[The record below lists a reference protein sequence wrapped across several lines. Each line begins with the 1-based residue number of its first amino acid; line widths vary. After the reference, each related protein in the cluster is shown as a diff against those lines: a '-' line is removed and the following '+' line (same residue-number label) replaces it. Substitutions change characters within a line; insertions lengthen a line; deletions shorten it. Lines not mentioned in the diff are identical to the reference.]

1 LTEVFDFGRYANYK
15 SQLEKMVA
23 EFKGYG
29 DDFYSA
35 NIYNRWLY
43 SIKLLFDA
51 EKPIQHFMETPAWQD
66 KLLTTGLA
74 TWTELR
80 HDTILYNEPVGAWG
94 SGGGPK
100 EYPVIP
106 EVVGYVE
113 PHSQLYQAL
122 QKTVVELH
130 DQLLD
135 RHLWFGDYRQGN
147 EYDGFKTLEE
157 TYQTILTTLDYL
169 NSIND
174 KEFAGQGLSAE
185 EREFIK
191 EFGAYLEKIT
201 LNLINYDQEA
211 AHSSDG
217 GAKIDNQ
224 RVALVADVASG
235 SAPGIPPKFLL
246 EGVGDPSTMVAV
258 VNLAGKQQLCTG
270 GVYLHYEFENDKP
283 MNDTEWRALLDSSN
297 PPQPGP
303 WMDSYLVYPQVKV
316 LAEALNLR
324 SLPDIESDKVGT
336 VKKDE
341 WVYSLGTEEEQYYD
355 DPSGET
361 YHYCWLKVKD
371 GAGTTGW
378 LCYMRE
384 NWFEEHKNEF
394 YAQLSSSPLL
404 DYSQ

>member
-1 LTEVFDFGRYANYK
+1 
-15 SQLEKMVA
+15 
-23 EFKGYG
+23 
-29 DDFYSA
+29 
-35 NIYNRWLY
+35 
-43 SIKLLFDA
+43 
-51 EKPIQHFMETPAWQD
+51 
-66 KLLTTGLA
+66 
-74 TWTELR
+74 
-80 HDTILYNEPVGAWG
+80 
-94 SGGGPK
+94 
-100 EYPVIP
+100 
-106 EVVGYVE
+106 
-113 PHSQLYQAL
+113 
-122 QKTVVELH
+122 
-130 DQLLD
+130 
-135 RHLWFGDYRQGN
+135 
-147 EYDGFKTLEE
+147 
-157 TYQTILTTLDYL
+157 
-169 NSIND
+169 
-174 KEFAGQGLSAE
+174 
-185 EREFIK
+185 
-191 EFGAYLEKIT
+191 
-201 LNLINYDQEA
+201 
-211 AHSSDG
+211 
-217 GAKIDNQ
+217 
-224 RVALVADVASG
+224 
-235 SAPGIPPKFLL
+235 
-246 EGVGDPSTMVAV
+246 MVAV

-270 GVYLHYEFENDKP
+270 GVYLHYELENDKP
-283 MNDTEWRALLDSSN
+283 MNDAEWRALLDSSN